1 MKNKLDSARETINEI
16 DKEMIKLFKKRM
28 KAVMDVVE
36 YKIENNMPV
45 LDSKREKDLVEKNI
59 SLLDDKSLDEYYKT
73 FMEGVLKSSKDFQK
87 DIIKASK
94 PKKYALLG
102 EHLSHSWSPL
112 IHGEI
117 FKAYG
122 IEATYEKIECSKDEL
137 KGILD
142 KLKKGEYSGY
152 NVTIPYKLEVM
163 KYLDYIS
170 PEAMAIGS
178 VNTISF
184 EDGKL
189 CGYNTDYFGFYNEV
203 LYYNIDIKGKDCYIL
218 GTGGASLALHKALED
233 LGGKVFYVSRNPKNE
248 QTISYNDL
256 KNRNIDFIV
265 NATPVGMYPNIDD
278 SPIDETTAKKAKNVM
293 DIIFNPLQTKLL
305 KYANSNMNGLFM
317 LVGQAI
323 KAEEIWQGKKYPHSI
338 VDLVKIVEGEL

>member
-1 MKNKLDSARETINEI
+1 MKNKLDSAREVINDI

-28 KAVMDVVE
+28 KAVEDVVD

-45 LDSKREKDLVEKNI
+45 LDSAREKDLINKNLI
-59 SLLDDKSLDEYYKT
+59 ILDDKTLEEYYKT
-73 FMEGVLKSSKDFQK
+73 FMAGVLKSSKDFQK
-87 DIIKASK
+87 NIIKESK

-112 IHGEI
+112 IHAEI

-122 IEATYEKIECSKDEL
+122 IKASYEKIECSKDEL

-142 KLKKGEYSGY
+142 KLKTGEYSGY

-163 KYLDYIS
+163 QYLDYIS
-170 PEAMAIGS
+170 PEAKAIGS

-203 LYYNIDIKGKDCYIL
+203 LYYNIDVIGKDCYIL
-218 GTGGASLALHKALED
+218 GTGGASLALYKALED
-233 LGGKVFYVSRNPKNE
+233 LGGKVLYVSRNPKNDK
-248 QTISYNDL
+248 TISYDEL
-256 KNRNIDFIV
+256 KGRNIDFIV
-265 NATPVGMYPNIDD
+265 NATPVGMYPNTDD
-278 SPIDETTAKKAKNVM
+278 SPLDEEIVKKASNVM
-293 DIIFNPLQTKLL
+293 DIIFNPIQTKLL
-305 KYANSNMNGLFM
+305 KYANSCMNGLFM

-323 KAEEIWQGKKYPHSI
+323 KAEEIWQKKKYPHSI
-338 VDLVKIVEGEL
+338 SDLVKLVEGEL